1 MGVGPRLQLR
11 QYIFL
16 LSDILLSMDPSIQ
29 NLKGKIL
36 EKPQKHRWSINKG
49 DNKEEWKYT
58 VEHEEEDWT
67 PYNSNL
73 QMQGIKVGH
82 SNIDFIKCKTQHT
95 RFRDTFIVV

>member
-1 MGVGPRLQLR
+1 MARGCSFVNSSL
-11 QYIFL
+11 L
-16 LSDILLSMDPSIQ
+16 LSDFLLNMDPSIQ

-73 QMQGIKVGH
+73 QMQGIKVGL
-82 SNIDFIKCKTQHT
+82 NIFI
-95 RFRDTFIVV
+95 

>member
-1 MGVGPRLQLR
+1 
-11 QYIFL
+11 
-16 LSDILLSMDPSIQ
+16 MDPSIQ

-73 QMQGIKVGH
+73 QMQGIKVG
-82 SNIDFIKCKTQHT
+82 SNIFFPHYNIFPVSNYRYSLKEVS
-95 RFRDTFIVV
+95 F